1 MIPRPVLAPA
11 LLLCLVLGLAACGG
25 GGDDGVVPS
34 PTPTAAMA
42 PTTADVAPLVDSLL
56 VHVGDLVPDEPF
68 DMPYGVDVG
77 PDGRV
82 YVLNAGNDRVVVFD
96 GLEEVASW
104 DGTASPDGPIETLG
118 FGGLAVGGDGTV
130 VVVDNAAPRVRA
142 FDRDGEA
149 LHTFAPV
156 TDGQPPLARPI
167 GVGVAGDEVWV
178 TDDETGFVLV
188 WAADGT
194 FLRRFGGPGDDGL
207 VHPTGLAVLADGSVV
222 VADYEAEVVRRY
234 APDGGLNGTW
244 REPGP
249 AGSATVPEGLAVDV
263 DGTVLVTEYE
273 TGGISLLPA
282 EPGEGEWISA
292 LPEPPPAEAVLS
304 APTDLAIAPDGTVY
318 VVDQRQ
324 ARVAVF
330 TREPRP

>member
-34 PTPTAAMA
+34 PTVASATPEPT
-42 PTTADVAPLVDSLL
+42 VAPLVDSHL
-56 VHVGDLVPDEPF
+56 VHVGDLAPDEPF

-82 YVLNAGNDRVVVFD
+82 YVLDAGNDRVVVFD
-96 GLEEVASW
+96 GLDEVAAW
-104 DGTASPDGPIETLG
+104 DGAGSPDGPIATLG

-130 VVVDNAAPRVRA
+130 YVVDNAAPRVRA
-142 FDRDGEA
+142 FGRDGEV
-149 LHTFAPV
+149 LHTFSPV
-156 TDGQPPLARPI
+156 DDGQAPLTRPI
-167 GVGVAGDEVWV
+167 GIAVADGEVWV
-178 TDDETGFVLV
+178 TDDATGWALV
-188 WAADGT
+188 WDVDGT
-194 FLRRFGGPGDDGL
+194 FLRRAGGPGEDGL
-207 VHPTGLAVLADGSVV
+207 VHPTGLVVLADGSVV

-234 APDGGLNGTW
+234 DPDGVLTGTW

-263 DGTVLVTEYE
+263 DGTVVVTEYE
-273 TGGISLLPA
+273 TGGNSLLPA

-292 LPEPPPAEAVLS
+292 LPEAPPAEAVLS

-330 TREPRP
+330 TRDPRP